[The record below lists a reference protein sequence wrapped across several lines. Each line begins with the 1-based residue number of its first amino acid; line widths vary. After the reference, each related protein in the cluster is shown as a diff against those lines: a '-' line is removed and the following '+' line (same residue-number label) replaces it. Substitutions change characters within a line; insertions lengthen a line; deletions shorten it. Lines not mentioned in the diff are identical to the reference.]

1 MPARG
6 REREMPVPVPVPV
19 CLPHAALPPGNPR
32 QPKTEL
38 QRSGHKQKLK
48 QKGNKC
54 RSVALVA
61 CQRGSS
67 RLALGRLANVG
78 GALRSQAQTR
88 VSLWLPPSLA
98 LLPTVDCL

>member
-19 CLPHAALPPGNPR
+19 PVCLPHAALLPGNLR

-54 RSVALVA
+54 RLSLVNA
-61 CQRGSS
+61 A
-67 RLALGRLANVG
+67 RLAWHWVVWQTS
-78 GALRSQAQTR
+78 GAL
-88 VSLWLPPSLA
+88 
-98 LLPTVDCL
+98 